1 MLRGWVWMR
10 MRLFDLMA
18 KGGVGVEFARRERG
32 GPPCSTRMVLHGY
45 TQGGEAKELFS
56 TK

>member
-1 MLRGWVWMR
+1 MR